1 MADEPERD
9 APHKPAPTHEGSVES
24 FARRRTAKQRGRDP
38 EQERAKVA
46 AHARTLRVVQV
57 VVATGLVLGVA
68 YVSMVLW
75 ERGRVMPMIGLIAMS
90 VVAIVRVLRGT
101 M

>member
-1 MADEPERD
+1 
-9 APHKPAPTHEGSVES
+9 
-24 FARRRTAKQRGRDP
+24 
-38 EQERAKVA
+38 
-46 AHARTLRVVQV
+46 
-57 VVATGLVLGVA
+57 
-68 YVSMVLW
+68 MVLW